1 MVCRMLLIYME
12 RESNQANEVENVG
25 KDRKLD
31 GVRESLSVV
40 TSDKKGEKTTTHTSG
55 REYPVQ

>member
-1 MVCRMLLIYME
+1 MLLIYME